1 MAMRLRKRIEEAK
14 KALRRNSGAGML
26 VVVITSLVVLLLG
39 SALLYASYNVYVL
52 RLTQRKSET
61 NFTSADAGM
70 EEIRAGLQ
78 GVSSDAIGAGYD
90 NVIANYTSGATE
102 ETFRDGYF
110 KCLFNWEDENNVKL
124 FTGSSPTSIS
134 SYNVEVL
141 KGFLDPPP
149 GTAEYTLTA
158 GRDGGTTGTV
168 EQSTDNGT
176 LTLKDLRLT
185 YIKNGYE
192 TTISTDLYLA
202 VPPVPIYSAINTSDV
217 ADYVIIADKGIQVGG
232 NKSGNLVVDGDTYAG
247 DLKIGDR
254 STVTVKQ
261 GRSLVVGRTY
271 EMDTD
276 GQTILKN
283 TDGTDK
289 MTPGNV
295 SIEGT
300 LKYDKGKSADKYKSQ
315 LTLEDNARLWAH
327 EINVDGSS
335 LNMTGGD
342 NSAIYVAD
350 DLNIGRY
357 SDVTLKGTYFGFGNG
372 SSVFDEPIGT
382 NISALSSAI
391 LFRTKGDIASSL
403 DMSGLSSLT
412 LAGTAFVLPTN
423 AGSEVPMGSS
433 IATRAEQLAYL
444 VPENLLGGKTNPE
457 IMTMEDA
464 DATAAETTALKQ
476 AALANKSKPLWSG
489 SNNSLATYGIDGE
502 DDIAVL
508 SYPISS
514 SQRAFYTFMKFPTRD
529 QANTYFTDFFTK
541 NSATVSS
548 YISQY
553 ASLKTLPSGAAASLA
568 GTGLSKEGDT
578 YKVIT
583 STGDNADTN
592 STRYQKIYQTL
603 SRTMTTDNTTKTT
616 PFNYYINTDV
626 LDDLFDD
633 GGKFERSQ
641 IADSNDKSK
650 IAITAVE
657 SNNNGK
663 AECRKITYFRDQNNQ
678 SDRGFIVAKGNYLA
692 SGNGDYNKVIICD
705 GDVTVRSYDMKQG
718 MIICSGK
725 LYVDMAYTI
734 DKYDGTNPQYI
745 NGAQIPSV
753 MDMLGT
759 YSEGLW
765 KGGTKSKTEDNG
777 TWSVDEIVGFRNWKK
792 NAE

>member
-1 MAMRLRKRIEEAK
+1 
-14 KALRRNSGAGML
+14 
-26 VVVITSLVVLLLG
+26 
-39 SALLYASYNVYVL
+39 
-52 RLTQRKSET
+52 
-61 NFTSADAGM
+61 
-70 EEIRAGLQ
+70 
-78 GVSSDAIGAGYD
+78 
-90 NVIANYTSGATE
+90 
-102 ETFRDGYF
+102 
-110 KCLFNWEDENNVKL
+110 
-124 FTGSSPTSIS
+124 
-134 SYNVEVL
+134 
-141 KGFLDPPP
+141 
-149 GTAEYTLTA
+149 
-158 GRDGGTTGTV
+158 
-168 EQSTDNGT
+168 
-176 LTLKDLRLT
+176 
-185 YIKNGYE
+185 
-192 TTISTDLYLA
+192 
-202 VPPVPIYSAINTSDV
+202 
-217 ADYVIIADKGIQVGG
+217 
-232 NKSGNLVVDGDTYAG
+232 
-247 DLKIGDR
+247 
-254 STVTVKQ
+254 
-261 GRSLVVGRTY
+261 
-271 EMDTD
+271 
-276 GQTILKN
+276 
-283 TDGTDK
+283 
-289 MTPGNV
+289 
-295 SIEGT
+295 
-300 LKYDKGKSADKYKSQ
+300 
-315 LTLEDNARLWAH
+315 
-327 EINVDGSS
+327 
-335 LNMTGGD
+335 
-342 NSAIYVAD
+342 
-350 DLNIGRY
+350 
-357 SDVTLKGTYFGFGNG
+357 
-372 SSVFDEPIGT
+372 
-382 NISALSSAI
+382 
-391 LFRTKGDIASSL
+391 
-403 DMSGLSSLT
+403 
-412 LAGTAFVLPTN
+412 
-423 AGSEVPMGSS
+423 MGSS

-568 GTGLSKEGDT
+568 GTGLSKDGDT
-578 YKVIT
+578 YKVTT

-657 SNNNGK
+657 PNNNGQ
-663 AECRKITYFRDQNNQ
+663 AQYRKITYFRDNNNQ